1 MKGIAGSD
9 GNSIYKGL
17 RVTDFRASLHLMNA
31 SETPDQFM
39 KRCQRMSD
47 NLVERGFATKAV
59 FNDSTQVFTVQWTKK
74 GTTLHSL
81 VGDLFRNF
89 TGPGQELNGADLIA
103 MLLLILKT
111 GDNK

>member
-1 MKGIAGSD
+1 
-9 GNSIYKGL
+9 
-17 RVTDFRASLHLMNA
+17 MNLA
-31 SETPDQFM
+31 ETPEQFM

-59 FNDSTQVFTVQWTKK
+59 FNDTTQVFTVNWTRK

-81 VGDLFRNF
+81 VKDLFGNF
-89 TGPGQELNGADLIA
+89 TGPGTELNGADLIA
-103 MLLLILKT
+103 TLLLILKT